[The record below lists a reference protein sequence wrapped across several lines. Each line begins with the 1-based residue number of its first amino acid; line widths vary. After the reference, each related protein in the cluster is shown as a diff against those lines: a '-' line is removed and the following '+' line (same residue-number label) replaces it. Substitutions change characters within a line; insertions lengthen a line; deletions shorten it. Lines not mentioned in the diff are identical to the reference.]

1 MRTPL
6 REKVSLNCN
15 TSPSDNRAITDYN
28 QQSAST
34 PDSSRDIDID
44 IYEDHLGL
52 NLDSERVVELQA
64 EIGEKFKEAVKSAG
78 DERLFSKPEDYTAAI
93 EQLHGE
99 SESIEFLQSL
109 SNDLVKN
116 GANGET
122 YKEGIQMWI
131 DLMMPSPLDQF
142 SILPLIPMKIG
153 GLYFSFTNPSLFM
166 LLTLSLV
173 LLLVYFVTKKGGGNS
188 VPNAWQS
195 LVELIYDFVPNL
207 VNEQIGGLSGNVKQ
221 KFFPCIS
228 VTFTFSLFRNLQGMI
243 PYSFTVTSHFLITL
257 GLSFSLFIGIT
268 IVGFQKN
275 GLHFLSFSLPAG
287 VPLPL
292 APFLVLLEL
301 IPHCFRALSLGIRLF
316 ANMMAGHSSVKIL
329 SGSAW
334 TMLCMNDLFYF
345 IGDPGPLFIVLALT
359 GLELGVAISQAH
371 VSTISI
377 CIYLN
382 DATNLH
388 QSAYL
393 FIIEEKRGNVYCDYW
408 LMIKF
413 LLVLLVE
420 FLPLALVPVLS
431 RMPASILER
440 MTWFHVATLS
450 SPSDP
455 ALCLCC

>member
-1 MRTPL
+1 MSPINKVRAFRTFSTSLFLSFFPCFPLVNNQPQLTIILHYSYRLDGVKLSGGNFFVSINMRRIFL
-6 REKVSLNCN
+6 FDEDSLQSSSSSIAPSQSTTT
-15 TSPSDNRAITDYN
+15 TSTESSLAQALSDNN
-28 QQSAST
+28 SFL
-34 PDSSRDIDID
+34 SSS
-44 IYEDHLGL
+44 
-52 NLDSERVVELQA
+52 NSEKMINRSPQDVLAAA
-64 EIGEKFKEAVKSAG
+64 EA
-78 DERLFSKPEDYTAAI
+78 
-93 EQLHGE
+93 LHGE
-99 SESIEFLQSL
+99 SDNLSFLEYL
-109 SNDLVKN
+109 LNDLNISGVQ
-116 GANGET
+116 GEAYT
-122 YKEGIQMWI
+122 EAL
-131 DLMMPSPLDQF
+131 DLAGMVPSPLEQF
-142 SILPLIPMKIG
+142 AILPLIPMKIG
-153 GLYFSFTNPSLFM
+153 NLYFSFTNPSLFM

-173 LLLVYFVTKKGGGNS
+173 LLLVHFVTKNGGGNS

-228 VTFTFSLFRNLQGMI
+228 VTFTFSLFRNPQGMI

-257 GLSFSLFIGIT
+257 GLSFSIFIGIT
-268 IVGFQKN
+268 IVGFQRN

-334 TMLCMNDLFYF
+334 TMLCMNDLLYF
-345 IGDPGPLFIVLALT
+345 IGDLGPLFIVLALT
-359 GLELGVAISQAH
+359 GPELGVAILQAH

-388 QSAYL
+388 QSGYL
-393 FIIEEKRGNVYCDYW
+393 FIIEQKRGAKPSLRGVA
-408 LMIKF
+408 
-413 LLVLLVE
+413 E
-420 FLPLALVPVLS
+420 FT
-431 RMPASILER
+431 R
-440 MTWFHVATLS
+440 
-450 SPSDP
+450 
-455 ALCLCC
+455 